1 MVATCIIDAST
12 AFRTDDNWVYGLPEL
27 NKGQRER
34 LRNTKRIAVPGCHAS
49 AFVLL
54 IRPLVEAGIV
64 PADYPVTAFSL
75 MFGAGR
81 GNLRFHLQTGR
92 FVHTQVNVHALHRCA
107 GCTLAQV
114 V

>member
-1 MVATCIIDAST
+1 CIIDAST

-75 MFGAGR
+75 TGYSGG
-81 GNLRFHLQTGR
+81 GNLH
-92 FVHTQVNVHALHRCA
+92 HRRQHRVPY
-107 GCTLAQV
+107 G
-114 V
+114 